1 MSVTLMQ
8 PPDDE
13 SPFDK
18 IRREGVQGEYWLAR
32 DLMKLLG
39 YTKWERFAASIERAY
54 LAAQNSGLDPDQ
66 AISRLREIG
75 QSGGARVDYCLS
87 RYGCYLVAMNGDPR
101 KVEIAQAQTYFAVKT
116 REAEAA
122 QASALAAA
130 EKVAALPAPEPVE
143 PTTYPLVDVIV
154 LMRQRFGVRVHLND
168 LTRILRAG
176 SVLRQDGRPSADF
189 SHLFWLKK
197 NGTYE
202 VFEHTIAPLYH
213 IYESTKLRLEMA
225 AQSALR
231 MDPPGWPELPLE
243 GGA

>member
-1 MSVTLMQ
+1 MNLTLAQ

-54 LAAQNSGLDPDQ
+54 LAAQNSGMDADK

-75 QSGGARVDYCLS
+75 QNGGARVDYCLS

-101 KVEIAQAQTYFAVKT
+101 KPEIAQAQTYFAVKT

-122 QASALAAA
+122 QTAALTAAA
-130 EKVAALPAPEPVE
+130 PVAALPAPEPDE
-143 PTTYPLVDVIV
+143 PTTYPLVDAIV
-154 LMRQRFGVRVHLND
+154 LMKQRFGVRIHLHD

-176 SVLRQDGRPSADF
+176 SVLRQDGRPHAAY

-225 AQSALR
+225 AQAALR

-243 GGA
+243 GA